1 MPQTLK
7 CVILQVSG
15 CGKSRRAGRLRTR
28 GSSHG
33 LGLVGKAINQDMD
46 V

>member
-1 MPQTLK
+1 MPQTLR
-7 CVILQVSG
+7 CVILQVSS
-15 CGKSRRAGRLRTR
+15 CGKLRRAGRLRTR

-33 LGLVGKAINQDMD
+33 MGLVGKAISQDMD